1 MADSLLYILPEI
13 RKFHQL
19 SFLVLGDALM
29 YLNDDDVAVVA
40 AVGDWS
46 KRKEIKISV
55 FVFEHHI
62 LSRCSGCD
70 PRILKHGMDWDLFVA
85 ADVVALV
92 LEA

>member
-40 AVGDWS
+40 AVGD
-46 KRKEIKISV
+46 
-55 FVFEHHI
+55 
-62 LSRCSGCD
+62 
-70 PRILKHGMDWDLFVA
+70 
-85 ADVVALV
+85 
-92 LEA
+92 